1 MPPNLGEPEF
11 ATPAP
16 RQASP
21 HAMDAERSALGEG
34 QRRSPPK
41 LPFLLV
47 ALAELGI
54 GLELARPFRT
64 AAIAYDTAASVIHFE
79 RMVSGRH
86 LEAVLNTTPKPLLTV
101 VDGLLYT
108 LTGDWRPIA
117 WATLAAFAAAAAIAS
132 YVAARLDGWLAAG
145 LVAVAFGTSGGLW
158 IDAGLSLAVAWAL
171 LGLAL
176 AALAVTSARPR
187 YGLTGVAIL
196 LASLARIET
205 LVLVPVA
212 VASLAWAS
220 TQNPPAT
227 RPPRSAWLVAL
238 IPTLA
243 IPIMLIHDW
252 ILIGDPMYWAQIA
265 DRYSATTR
273 APILAP
279 GAMVAALAGHGVH
292 EIGFLILGAVGIVRL
307 ARGRSRALAIGL
319 IGLCLG
325 VSALLVLL
333 AARHIYVSD
342 RYFLLIDA
350 ALIVAAGF
358 GAAAVAERL
367 SLAAMRVR
375 ALGVRSL
382 GVQRILPAVA
392 AMTLGGLGAIALGWP
407 LASFDPRVRS
417 AVGGQ
422 LGLAEHYAAALPTIR
437 SQLAAAR
444 RTMGV
449 GTPPTVRL
457 FVPLPL
463 LPRAVVDTGLLWPQV
478 GSNAGVEP
486 GRQFPNP
493 GQMVFH
499 DRLGDPRLKVL
510 AAIEVGTPRRVGS
523 VVVRPL
529 KVNRAA
535 RYWLVLGVQG
545 P

>member
-16 RQASP
+16 RETPPGATG
-21 HAMDAERSALGEG
+21 ATRSAIGGG
-34 QRRSPPK
+34 QRRPPPR

-47 ALAELGI
+47 FLAEMGV
-54 GLELARPFRT
+54 GLELARPFKT

-79 RMVSGRH
+79 RMASGRH

-101 VDGLLYT
+101 VDGLLYA

-187 YGLTGVAIL
+187 YGLAGVAIL
-196 LASLARIET
+196 LASLARIES
-205 LVLVPVA
+205 LALVPVA

-220 TQNPPAT
+220 TRNPPSR
-227 RPPRSAWLVAL
+227 RPPRAAWLVPL
-238 IPTLA
+238 VPTLA

-252 ILIGDPMYWAQIA
+252 ILIGDPMYWARIA
-265 DRYSATTR
+265 DLYSATTR
-273 APILAP
+273 SPILAP
-279 GAMVAALAGHGVH
+279 GGMLAALAGHGVH
-292 EIGFLILGAVGIVRL
+292 EIGFLILAVVGIVRL

-350 ALIVAAGF
+350 ALILAAGF
-358 GAAAVAERL
+358 GASAIAELL

-375 ALGVRSL
+375 SVGIPRIVR
-382 GVQRILPAVA
+382 PVA
-392 AMTLGGLGAIALGWP
+392 AMTLGGLVAIALGWP

-417 AVGGQ
+417 T
-422 LGLAEHYAAALPTIR
+422 LGTHLALSEHFATSLPLIRAAL
-437 SQLAAAR
+437 AAPSRQA
-444 RTMGV
+444 GV
-449 GTPPTVRL
+449 GRQPSVRL
-457 FVPLPL
+457 SVPLPL
-463 LPRAVVDTGLLWPQV
+463 LPRAVVDTDLSWLQV
-478 GSNAGVEP
+478 GLNAGVEP
-486 GRQFPNP
+486 GSQFPIA
-493 GQMVFH
+493 GQIVFH

-510 AAIEVGTPRRVGS
+510 TAIEVVTPRRVGS

-529 KVNRAA
+529 RVDRAA
-535 RYWLVLGVQG
+535 GYWLVLGAQA